1 MNPSVDSSKRSDPPG
16 RHSLDPLQPL
26 SPLNHM
32 APLQEAEKLYKTLFR
47 HFGKYA
53 WLPLLL
59 LLILVGIRQYRAY
72 QESIAPMPTDPDL
85 QIQFIDVG
93 QADAA
98 LLICEG
104 QTMLIDGGNVGDGE
118 KLFSLL
124 KKRNIQTLDYLVCTH
139 AHEDHVGGL
148 AAALTACEARTIL
161 CPVTDYDSSA
171 FRNFAERA
179 AEITVPH
186 PGDRF
191 DLGGAKVQILACDP
205 EAEETNNTSIVLKVT
220 YGQTAFLF
228 TGDAEYP
235 VEQTLLDRG
244 YDPSATVLKVGHHGS
259 ASSTSYRFLNA
270 VMPQY
275 AVISV
280 GAGNSYGH
288 PDDTVL
294 SRLRDADVTVY
305 RTDLDGDLYCTSD
318 GKKVTFTEP

>member
-1 MNPSVDSSKRSDPPG
+1 MKHSVDPMKHSIDPMT
-16 RHSLDPLQPL
+16 PL

-32 APLQEAEKLYKTLFR
+32 EPMSKPEHLFKL
-47 HFGKYA
+47 FGKHS
-53 WLPLLL
+53 WIPILII
-59 LLILVGIRQYRAY
+59 LLIIGIRAYRNY
-72 QESIAPMPTDPDL
+72 RESIAPMPVNPDL
-85 QIQFIDVG
+85 RIHFIDVG

-118 KLFSLL
+118 KIYAIL
-124 KKRNIQTLDYLVCTH
+124 KEQKIRTLDYVVCTH

-148 AAALTACEARTIL
+148 AAALTACEATTVF

-179 AEITVPH
+179 EAITVPKA
-186 PGDRF
+186 GDRF
-191 DLGGAKVQILACDP
+191 DFGGGKVQILACDP
-205 EAEETNNTSIVLKVT
+205 YAAETNNTSIVLKLT
-220 YGQTAFLF
+220 YGQTSFLF
-228 TGDAEYP
+228 TGDAESP
-235 VEQTLLDRG
+235 VEQELLEQG

-259 ASSTSYRFLNA
+259 SSSTSYRFLNR

-280 GAGNSYGH
+280 GSDNSYGH

-294 SRLRDADVTVY
+294 SRLRDADATVY

-318 GKKVTFTEP
+318 GKKVTFTQP